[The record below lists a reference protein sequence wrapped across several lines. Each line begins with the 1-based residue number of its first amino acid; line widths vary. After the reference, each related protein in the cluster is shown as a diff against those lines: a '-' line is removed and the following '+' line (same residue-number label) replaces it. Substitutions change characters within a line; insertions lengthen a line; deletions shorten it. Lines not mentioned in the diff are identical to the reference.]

1 MESASC
7 LTYVGH
13 ASVLIEMDGVRI
25 LTDPMVRNRVGPLHR
40 QVATPDPSFRQVD
53 AVLISHPHWDHLD
66 PPSLRLLNGDPRL
79 IVPAGTAPFLRGQ
92 GMRRVEE
99 IEPGEQIVIGRV
111 VVEAT
116 PANHSGFRYPFGPV
130 TDSVG
135 FLISGSYRIY
145 FAGDTDLFPEM
156 RTLANDLDVALLPV
170 WGWGPMLGPGHMD
183 PFRAAQSLTRLCPR
197 VAIPIHW
204 GPYCPVGL
212 RWMRLPFLSRP
223 PRDFA
228 RYAAAQAPGVDV
240 CILEPGQS
248 LRLSDRLFDRP
259 RVESPQV

>member
-204 GPYCPVGL
+204 GTYCPVGMG
-212 RWMRLPFLSRP
+212 WMQPGYLSDP
-223 PRDFA
+223 PHDFE
-228 RYAAAQAPGVDV
+228 RYAAVEAPRVEV
-240 CILEPGQS
+240 CVLEPGQS
-248 LRLSDRLFDRP
+248 LRLSDRLLDRP